1 MTGCRESPWS
11 AAKLQLKKERLQC
24 PNQQLHRNKQCI
36 QTANVLLKITPAS
49 EVIEILTSERFEN
62 YFEWLNLYTFNK
74 STSFFMRPPVIDHQF
89 RYTIVKVAVDPQ
101 TTTRTML

>member
-36 QTANVLLKITPAS
+36 QTANVLLKIIPAS
-49 EVIEILTSERFEN
+49 EVIEILTS
-62 YFEWLNLYTFNK
+62 
-74 STSFFMRPPVIDHQF
+74 
-89 RYTIVKVAVDPQ
+89 
-101 TTTRTML
+101 